1 MTHKHFWQDPY
12 CTQLETTITHIDG
25 PRVMVAATILYA
37 FAGGQES
44 DTGTIGGYPVLA
56 AVKDGT
62 AITYTLPDNH
72 ALQVGQAVVQVLDW
86 PRRYQLMRLHF
97 AVELVLELTYRHR
110 PGILKIGAHIAE
122 DKSRVDFESAENLNA
137 LLPTVRAEAQA
148 LIDAQHPIISAF
160 SDPATERRYWEI
172 EGFAR
177 VACGGTHL
185 RNTGEIGTISLKR
198 KNVGKHKERIEVTVV
213 AGGGL

>member
-1 MTHKHFWQDPY
+1 MTTKHFWHDPY
-12 CTQLETTITHIDG
+12 CTQLETTITHANG
-25 PRVMVAATILYA
+25 PHIRVAETILYA

-44 DTGTIGGYPVLA
+44 DTGTIGGYPVLE

-62 AITYTLPDNH
+62 TITYTLPPDH
-72 ALQVGQAVVQVLDW
+72 SLHVGQAVTLLLDW

-97 AVELVLELTYRHR
+97 AVELVLELTYRAI
-110 PGILKIGAHIAE
+110 PGIVKIGAHISE
-122 DKSRVDFESAENLNA
+122 DKSRVDFEWAQNLNA
-137 LLPTVRAEAQA
+137 LLPTIRAQAQA
-148 LIDAQHPIISAF
+148 LVDADHPITSAF

-185 RNTGEIGTISLKR
+185 RSTGEVGLISLKR
-198 KNVGKHKERIEVTVV
+198 KNVGKGKERIEVTL
-213 AGGGL
+213 A